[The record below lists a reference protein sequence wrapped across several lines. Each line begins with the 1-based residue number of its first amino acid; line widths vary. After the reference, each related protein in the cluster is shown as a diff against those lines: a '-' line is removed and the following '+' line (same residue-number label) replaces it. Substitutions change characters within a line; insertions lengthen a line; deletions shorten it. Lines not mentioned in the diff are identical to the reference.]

1 MSRANRDIPLQHQFL
16 AEIIRK
22 ELKRHDWTFNMSDD
36 HSVWQKGVKEQKEIK
51 KFIEDAYEIGFDP
64 WKLFYEHYP
73 VEGCD
78 PPEHYGIKINWEEA
92 MDRVA
97 SEANE
102 KETIQ

>member
-16 AEIIRK
+16 AEIIRRD
-22 ELKRHDWTFNMSDD
+22 LKRHDWTFNMSDD
-36 HSVWQKGVKEQKEIK
+36 HSVWKKGEQEQKEIK
-51 KFIEDAYEIGFDP
+51 NLIKDAYEIGFDP

-73 VEGCD
+73 VDGCD
-78 PPEHYGIKINWEEA
+78 SPEHYGIKINWEEA

-97 SEANE
+97 SEAN